1 MEYNKQNKYNAYK
14 RIAKYGYLICHCQQQ
29 TRYNKADRNAKQDLC
44 VVNPCAVKVLAPMMT
59 INNVNSAFFLIVC
72 ISFFDSVFFCWQR

>member
-44 VVNPCAVKVLAPMMT
+44 VVNPCAVKVLAAYPAHTDVMPH
-59 INNVNSAFFLIVC
+59 
-72 ISFFDSVFFCWQR
+72 SV